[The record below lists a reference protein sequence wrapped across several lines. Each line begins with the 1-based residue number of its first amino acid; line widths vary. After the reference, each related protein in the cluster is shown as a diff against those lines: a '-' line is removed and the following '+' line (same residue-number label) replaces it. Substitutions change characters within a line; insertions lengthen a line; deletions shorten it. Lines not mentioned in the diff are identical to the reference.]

1 MTTTIIFA
9 FTEHIFYLTALLFP
23 PVFCI
28 VGLVIFLAT
37 FGKSLGLRE
46 RYVSILLRIFE
57 WGADELQTS
66 QVETRGTSF
75 DLGVTEGDEDDL
87 EYFENLDAGHYC
99 SLDLS
104 STQSPTDSGLILDS
118 PMARSLNSLP
128 SLRKSSTHNGS
139 STSLC
144 SSSSARMRNGSAQS
158 IIIREAAI
166 HLDEDEHLERT
177 LVNSRGWQVIR
188 DSLYFMKA
196 GIEAIIED
204 EVTSRFRAEQLASW
218 NMLTRTSVNFYQ
230 FVNWKLAILWG
241 LGFLFRYF
249 FLLPMRLIIFSV
261 GLITVI
267 FGTAFIGLFPG
278 GRLKRWM
285 NEKLMKV
292 CMRIGS
298 RAFSA
303 IIYFHDTENKATSGG
318 ICVANHTSP
327 IDVMILATDAAY
339 ALIGQSHDGFLGAI
353 QRALSR
359 ASSHIWFE
367 RSEAKDRS
375 LVAKRLHD
383 HVNDPSKLPV
393 LIFPEGTCIN
403 NTSVMMFKKGSFE
416 VDTNIYPIAM
426 KYDSRF
432 GDAFWNSSE
441 QSYFEYLMQMM
452 SSWALIC
459 NVWYLPAMRRNPDES
474 AIEFANRVKKA
485 IAIRGGLVDL
495 EWDGQ
500 LKRYKVPA
508 KLLDMQRERY
518 YQRYQRY
525 TSLSEPFQPDEEE
538 GLIRSSSVDVMDDEV
553 NEAFSKPWDHDAVF
567 RAQKMCEDKD
577 NRSENIVH

>member
-1 MTTTIIFA
+1 
-9 FTEHIFYLTALLFP
+9 
-23 PVFCI
+23 
-28 VGLVIFLAT
+28 
-37 FGKSLGLRE
+37 
-46 RYVSILLRIFE
+46 
-57 WGADELQTS
+57 
-66 QVETRGTSF
+66 
-75 DLGVTEGDEDDL
+75 
-87 EYFENLDAGHYC
+87 
-99 SLDLS
+99 
-104 STQSPTDSGLILDS
+104 
-118 PMARSLNSLP
+118 
-128 SLRKSSTHNGS
+128 
-139 STSLC
+139 
-144 SSSSARMRNGSAQS
+144 MRNGSAQS

-177 LVNSRGWQVIR
+177 LVNSRGWQ
-188 DSLYFMKA
+188 A

-375 LVAKRLHD
+375 LVAKRLAFLLKQPELSDILTIIDLYMFYISDCMTTLMIQQSICVANHTSPIDVMILATDAAYALIGQSHD
-383 HVNDPSKLPV
+383 GFLGAIQRALSRASSHIWFERSEAKDRSLVAKKLPV

-459 NVWYLPAMRRNPDES
+459 NVWYLPAMRRNLDES

-485 IAIRGGLVDL
+485 IAVRGGLVDL

-508 KLLDMQRERY
+508 KMLDMQRERFNLIIFLSGILLFFRY

-525 TSLSEPFQPDEEE
+525 TS
-538 GLIRSSSVDVMDDEV
+538 
-553 NEAFSKPWDHDAVF
+553 
-567 RAQKMCEDKD
+567 
-577 NRSENIVH
+577 

>member
-28 VGLVIFLAT
+28 VGL
-37 FGKSLGLRE
+37 
-46 RYVSILLRIFE
+46 

-139 STSLC
+139 STSILF
-144 SSSSARMRNGSAQS
+144 S
-158 IIIREAAI
+158 IIVKISFLFPVFAPRRV
-166 HLDEDEHLERT
+166 H
-177 LVNSRGWQVIR
+177 
-188 DSLYFMKA
+188 A

>member
-1 MTTTIIFA
+1 MTTSIFFA
-9 FTEHIFYLTALLFP
+9 ATEHFLYLTALLFP

-57 WGADELQTS
+57 WGAGELQTS
-66 QVETRGTSF
+66 QDVTRSMSF
-75 DLGVTEGDEDDL
+75 DLGAAEGDEDDL
-87 EYFENLDAGHYC
+87 EYFENVDAGHYC

-118 PMARSLNSLP
+118 PLARSLNSLP
-128 SLRKSSTHNGS
+128 SLRKSSMHNGS
-139 STSLC
+139 STT
-144 SSSSARMRNGSAQS
+144 
-158 IIIREAAI
+158 I

-261 GLITVI
+261 GLITV
-267 FGTAFIGLFPG
+267 
-278 GRLKRWM
+278 
-285 NEKLMKV
+285 

-303 IIYFHDTENKATSGG
+303 IIYFHDIENKATSGG

-383 HVNDPSKLPV
+383 HVNDPTKLPV

-459 NVWYLPAMRRNPDES
+459 NPDES

-485 IAIRGGLVDL
+485 IAVRGGLVDL

-508 KLLDMQRERY
+508 KMLDMQRERY

-525 TSLSEPFQPDEEE
+525 TSLSEPFQPDEAEE
-538 GLIRSSSVDVMDDEV
+538 LIRSSSVDVIDDEV
-553 NEAFSKPWDHDAVF
+553 NEAFSNPWDQDVL

-577 NRSENIVH
+577 NRTACENVVH

>member
-1 MTTTIIFA
+1 MTTTIFFA
-9 FTEHIFYLTALLFP
+9 ATEHFLYLTALLFP

-57 WGADELQTS
+57 WGAGELQTS
-66 QVETRGTSF
+66 QDVTRSMSF
-75 DLGVTEGDEDDL
+75 DLGAAEGDEDDL
-87 EYFENLDAGHYC
+87 EYFENVDAGHYC

-118 PMARSLNSLP
+118 PLARSLNSLP
-128 SLRKSSTHNGS
+128 SLRKSSMHNGS
-139 STSLC
+139 STT
-144 SSSSARMRNGSAQS
+144 
-158 IIIREAAI
+158 I

-303 IIYFHDTENKATSGG
+303 IIYFHDTENKATSG
-318 ICVANHTSP
+318 
-327 IDVMILATDAAY
+327 DAAY

-383 HVNDPSKLPV
+383 HVNDPTKLP
-393 LIFPEGTCIN
+393 
-403 NTSVMMFKKGSFE
+403 

-459 NVWYLPAMRRNPDES
+459 NVWYLPAMHRNLDES

-485 IAIRGGLVDL
+485 IAVRGGLVDL

-508 KLLDMQRERY
+508 KMLDMQRERY

-525 TSLSEPFQPDEEE
+525 TSLSEPFQPDEAEE
-538 GLIRSSSVDVMDDEV
+538 LIRSSSVDVIDDEV
-553 NEAFSKPWDHDAVF
+553 NEAFSNPWDQNVL

-577 NRSENIVH
+577 NRTACENTVH